1 MAERKTRSKQKGKS
15 GTSKSQGTKS
25 SGKNSGKKSSKTSQ
39 AKGGGR
45 KTQPRGKEA
54 APEKQEHRLRDD
66 VIAVVLI
73 AFGIFLAVATQTD
86 MAGSFGSAVSGAL
99 KGIFGLGAL
108 ILPYFI
114 IAFAVC
120 EFIRITAPFKTRT
133 FVMLAILF
141 LDIDLVNAARFRNVP
156 AFDLT
161 SLKTAYEAG
170 AGLKGPGV
178 FGVYAG
184 GGIERL
190 IGTPGLYIF
199 AAVVAVIS
207 AMIIFNT
214 PISRLFEK
222 AAERRALLKKR
233 REEREMAI
241 ITEAE
246 EKEAEARELEAK
258 RAAVD
263 NTGRKAGADY
273 TPPSELAAGLSSGE
287 NAGPAGSERPEKKNR
302 WAAFFSSN
310 RNSDAPGGDGYL
322 DKLPENKRNI
332 ITMVGNEDP
341 PGGESGEPVYADT
354 ESGQRRIQISGD
366 DSANTPVG
374 GNGTVTQGF
383 ESGADD
389 AGDFGSMQKNNAAGD
404 AAKAAGAMAAGAGIA
419 AAAAEVMDDIEKSE
433 KKSMKKYKLP
443 TVDLLDKSPAPKKR
457 EGLEESLDSRADL
470 LEQTLKSFNVD
481 AKVVNVISGPSVTR
495 YEIQPEIGVKVSSIV
510 NLADDIAL
518 NLRAKNIRIEAPI
531 PGKAAIGVEVENE
544 DREMVRIRDLI
555 ATKEFRGHKS
565 KLAFTVGRDIAGG
578 PVIADLDKMPHL
590 LIAGATGSGKSVCI
604 NTIIMSVLYKARP
617 DEVKLLLVDPK
628 MVELGNYNGIPHL
641 LIPVVTDASKAAAA
655 LNWAVGEMTNRY
667 KKFSSEGVRNIN
679 AYNAL
684 MKDRGETEE
693 VMPRVVIIID
703 ELADLMMVAKSQ
715 VEDAICRLAQLAR
728 AAGMHLIVAT
738 QRPSVDVVT
747 GLIKANIP
755 SRMAFMVSSGTD
767 SRTIID
773 MNGAE
778 KLVGNGDCL
787 FKPQDLDKP
796 VRVQCPFVSDQEV
809 ERVIGYVKSQVED
822 VEYSEDVI
830 RNVESSAADAGPRG
844 DDDVLLPDAIECVV
858 LAGQAS
864 VSMLQRR
871 FRIGYN
877 RAARIVDIME
887 ERGIVGPQDGS
898 RPRQVNMTEE
908 ELRSLQESG
917 EL

>member
-1 MAERKTRSKQKGKS
+1 MAEKKTKSRQTGKKT
-15 GTSKSQGTKS
+15 GGSKSKNAKS
-25 SGKNSGKKSSKTSQ
+25 TAKKSTADKKSSKPS
-39 AKGGGR
+39 AK
-45 KTQPRGKEA
+45 KSAPKEA
-54 APEKQEHRLRDD
+54 APEKKDHRLRDD
-66 VIAVVLI
+66 IIAVVLL
-73 AFGIFLAVATQTD
+73 AFGIFLAVAMHTK
-86 MAGSFGSAVSGAL
+86 MAGAVGISVSNAL
-99 KGIFGLGAL
+99 KGIFGFGAL

-120 EFIRITAPFKTRT
+120 EFIRITAPFKART
-133 FVMLAILF
+133 FVMLAVLF
-141 LDIDLVNAARFRNVP
+141 LDIDLVNAARFRIVP
-156 AFDLT
+156 VMDMN
-161 SLKTAYEAG
+161 
-170 AGLKGPGV
+170 GLKAAYDSGVLLKGAGV
-178 FGVYAG
+178 FGTYAG
-184 GGIERL
+184 GGIVKL
-190 IGTPGLYIF
+190 IGRPGLYIF
-199 AAVVAVIS
+199 AVLVAVIS

-222 AAERRALLKKR
+222 AAERRAALKKR
-233 REEREMAI
+233 REEKELEI
-241 ITEAE
+241 IKEAE

-258 RAAVD
+258 REAVG
-263 NTGRKAGADY
+263 NAGRKTRADY
-273 TPPSELAAGLSSGE
+273 TPPSESVAGLAGAGAAGAIS
-287 NAGPAGSERPEKKNR
+287 PSESQKKNR
-302 WAAFFSSN
+302 WASFFSSGKKKTDVPA
-310 RNSDAPGGDGYL
+310 SDSYIDN
-322 DKLPENKRNI
+322 LPENKRNI
-332 ITMVGNEDP
+332 ITMASRNDLFDGQD
-341 PGGESGEPVYADT
+341 STEPVFVDT
-354 ESGQRRIQISGD
+354 ETGQRRIQISGAD
-366 DSANTPVG
+366 GAATPVG
-374 GNGTVTQGF
+374 GNGKVTQGF
-383 ESGADD
+383 EGGDTGSQD
-389 AGDFGSMQKNNAAGD
+389 DFGSKSKKD
-404 AAKAAGAMAAGAGIA
+404 AAKEAARAAGAMAAGAGIA
-419 AAAAEVMDDIEKSE
+419 AATAEVMDDIEKSE
-433 KKSMKKYKLP
+433 KKTTNRYRLP
-443 TVDLLDKSPAPKKR
+443 PIDLLERTEQPKKR
-457 EGLEESLDSRADL
+457 AGLEQSLDSKADL
-470 LEQTLKSFNVD
+470 LEQTLQSFNVN

-495 YEIQPEIGVKVSSIV
+495 YEIQPEIGVKVSSIT

-518 NLRAKNIRIEAPI
+518 NLRAKSIRIEAPI

-544 DREMVRIRDLI
+544 EREMVRIRELI
-555 ATKEFRGHKS
+555 ASKEFRQHKS
-565 KLAFTVGRDIAGG
+565 KLAFTVGRDISGK
-578 PVIADLDKMPHL
+578 PVIADLDRMPHL

-604 NTIIMSVLYKARP
+604 NTIIMSVLYKAKP

-655 LNWAVGEMTNRY
+655 LNWAVGEMTKRY
-667 KKFSSEGVRNIN
+667 NKFSSEGVRNIN
-679 AYNAL
+679 AYNEL
-684 MKDRGETEE
+684 MRKRGDREE

-715 VEDAICRLAQLAR
+715 VEDSICRLAQLAR

-796 VRVQCPFVSDQEV
+796 IRVQCPFVSDEEV
-809 ERVIGYVKSQVED
+809 ENVIEYVKGQVED

-830 RNVESSAADAGPRG
+830 KNVEKGASGAGSRD

-908 ELRSLQESG
+908 ELRELQDSG